1 MFSGSD
7 EGRQDRDGGEVE
19 GVFSD
24 GAGCVHA
31 HGQELQDTAQAFQGV
46 ISEHCADC
54 SSTPFKKDFTEI
66 VSFCVCDGDMSAE
79 IIQLRG
85 RSTA

>member
-19 GVFSD
+19 GVRSD

-46 ISEHCADC
+46 TVMKERCD
-54 SSTPFKKDFTEI
+54 TRKDIMSWLKEKTQVALDE
-66 VSFCVCDGDMSAE
+66 SFYDLSNMQVVFLKL
-79 IIQLRG
+79 I
-85 RSTA
+85 